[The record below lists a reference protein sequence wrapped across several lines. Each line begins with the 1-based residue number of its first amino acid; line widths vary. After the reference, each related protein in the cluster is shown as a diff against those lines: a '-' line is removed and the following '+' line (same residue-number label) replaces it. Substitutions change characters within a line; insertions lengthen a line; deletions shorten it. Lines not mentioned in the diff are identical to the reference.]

1 VRVAI
6 RSIGSLHL
14 KLANE
19 RHDHAGRV
27 EAFHSVEGAAVRCR
41 HMEQLPLFVADKSH
55 SGREPA
61 APTACPSSHA
71 AGFGHSQRRQCQM
84 FGPPEWTA
92 RPTTSGRRQD
102 MDRSATPPSRS
113 RQWQSAA
120 SSPVR
125 SPGWSAPPE
134 IRPCAPG
141 ALPSG
146 RVESPRRG
154 AGGGTVVCIC
164 RHAQDSQPGDQG
176 GCGHSTA
183 LSASPS
189 TTCSARAVTALWQW
203 QCRSLIPL
211 FWPDGCCHELGGD
224 GTWLP
229 EGLSHSSRPPRL
241 RGW

>member
-1 VRVAI
+1 MQRGSAT
-6 RSIGSLHL
+6 RSG
-14 KLANE
+14 
-19 RHDHAGRV
+19 GR
-27 EAFHSVEGAAVRCR
+27 AKGLGH
-41 HMEQLPLFVADKSH
+41 
-55 SGREPA
+55 GRGL
-61 APTACPSSHA
+61 T
-71 AGFGHSQRRQCQM
+71 
-84 FGPPEWTA
+84 
-92 RPTTSGRRQD
+92 RPTTSRRRSQD

-113 RQWQSAA
+113 RQWKSAA

-125 SPGWSAPPE
+125 SPARSAPPE

-164 RHAQDSQPGDQG
+164 THAQDSQPGDQG

-189 TTCSARAVTALWQW
+189 TTCSARAVTALWQ
-203 QCRSLIPL
+203 CRSSIPL

-229 EGLSHSSRPPRL
+229 EGLSHSSRPPPFARVVGAGRL
-241 RGW
+241 SPLDPFEPFPATPADRRCGPEAVIRASCWSCWRPDHLAPRAASWP

>member
-1 VRVAI
+1 MQRGSAT
-6 RSIGSLHL
+6 RSG
-14 KLANE
+14 
-19 RHDHAGRV
+19 GR
-27 EAFHSVEGAAVRCR
+27 AKG
-41 HMEQLPLFVADKSH
+41 L
-55 SGREPA
+55 
-61 APTACPSSHA
+61 
-71 AGFGHSQRRQCQM
+71 GHWRGLTR
-84 FGPPEWTA
+84 A
-92 RPTTSGRRQD
+92 TTSRRPSQD

-125 SPGWSAPPE
+125 SPGRSAPPE

-164 RHAQDSQPGDQG
+164 THAQDSQPGDQG

-189 TTCSARAVTALWQW
+189 TTCSARAVTALWQ
-203 QCRSLIPL
+203 CRSSIPL
-211 FWPDGCCHELGGD
+211 FWPDGCATSWEVTGPGFPKVSHIPVGPPFARVVGAGRLSPLDPFETFMPAPAD
-224 GTWLP
+224 GRVAQEAVIRVRLLVILADRLTSNRLAAPLP
-229 EGLSHSSRPPRL
+229 RSDRWCRSL
-241 RGW
+241 R

>member
-1 VRVAI
+1 MAI

-14 KLANE
+14 KLAVE
-19 RHDHAGRV
+19 RHDHVGRV

-41 HMEQLPLFVADKSH
+41 HMEQLPLFVADINRIRDVSPQPQLH
-55 SGREPA
+55 AHRAMQRGSATRSGGRA
-61 APTACPSSHA
+61 K
-71 AGFGHSQRRQCQM
+71 GLGHRR
-84 FGPPEWTA
+84 GLTRA
-92 RPTTSGRRQD
+92 TTSRRPSQD

-125 SPGWSAPPE
+125 SPGRSAPPE

-164 RHAQDSQPGDQG
+164 THAQDSQPGDQG

-189 TTCSARAVTALWQW
+189 TTCSTRAVTALWQ
-203 QCRSLIPL
+203 CRSSIPL
-211 FWPDGCCHELGGD
+211 FLARWV
-224 GTWLP
+224 LP
-229 EGLSHSSRPPRL
+229 
-241 RGW
+241 

>member
-1 VRVAI
+1 MQRGSAT
-6 RSIGSLHL
+6 RSGGSVKCLGH
-14 KLANE
+14 
-19 RHDHAGRV
+19 R
-27 EAFHSVEGAAVRCR
+27 
-41 HMEQLPLFVADKSH
+41 
-55 SGREPA
+55 SGL
-61 APTACPSSHA
+61 T
-71 AGFGHSQRRQCQM
+71 
-84 FGPPEWTA
+84 

-102 MDRSATPPSRS
+102 NGPLGNAPKSIAA
-113 RQWQSAA
+113 AA

-146 RVESPRRG
+146 RVESSRRG

-164 RHAQDSQPGDQG
+164 RHAHDSQPGDQG

-189 TTCSARAVTALWQW
+189 TTCSARRAVTALWQW

-224 GTWLP
+224 GTGKVSHIPVGPPVCAGQDDCRLSTQPGLYTGLTGDQGTGHSAQRCADGCAPSTGAPDWRHLP
-229 EGLSHSSRPPRL
+229 HKWAFIPELARSV
-241 RGW
+241 